1 MSGSDFQFSELDT
14 PALLIEKQVLE
25 LNLTQMQDLA
35 DRSGVKLRPHIK
47 THKSTRLAQKQ
58 IGLGACGIAV
68 AKLSEAEVMMGGGI
82 TDIQVANQVVGERKI
97 RHLRQLNDAA
107 NVSCAIDSFDNAR
120 DLSRA
125 LESTGRRLSVL
136 VEIDSGL
143 HRCGLS
149 DRRRIQELYHRAGE
163 LPGLRLIGI
172 MTHAGHAYGA
182 AGQDMVRTI
191 GEQEAAEMV
200 QIAEMLRSSGEK
212 VDVVSVG
219 STPTAQHAVRIP
231 GVTELRVGNYIFND
245 LNQVALGT
253 VPRLR
258 CALSVLATVISV
270 GEDGRLVIDAGS
282 KALTTET
289 GAHGNALVTGFGR
302 LLDGSGTVI
311 RLSEEHGVV
320 DLPGRSV
327 AVGGRVRIVPNHA
340 CAVVNLFNAAY
351 VVDGGTVVETLDI
364 SARGCSQ

>member
-1 MSGSDFQFSELDT
+1 MQFSELDT
-14 PALLIEKQVLE
+14 PALLIERQVLE
-25 LNLTQMQDLA
+25 LNLSQMQDLA
-35 DRSGVKLRPHIK
+35 DQFGVKLRPHIK

-58 IGLGACGIAV
+58 VRFGACGVAV
-68 AKLSEAEVMMGGGI
+68 AKLSEAEVMIGGGI
-82 TDIQVANQVVGERKI
+82 TDIQVANQVVGEKKI
-97 RHLRQLNDAA
+97 RHLRRLSESATL
-107 NVSCAIDSFDNAR
+107 SCAIDNLENAR
-120 DLSRA
+120 ELSQA
-125 LESTGRRLSVL
+125 FEATGRQLSVL

-149 DRRRIQELYHRAGE
+149 DRRRIQELFHRVGE
-163 LPGLRLIGI
+163 IPGLRLIGI

-219 STPTAQHAVRIP
+219 STPTAPHAVRIP

-245 LNQVALGT
+245 LIQVALGT
-253 VPRLR
+253 VPRQR

-289 GAHGNALVTGFGR
+289 GAHGNTLVTGFGR
-302 LLDGSGTVI
+302 LSNGSGTVI

-327 AVGGRVRIVPNHA
+327 AVGSRIRIVPNHA
-340 CAVVNLFNAAY
+340 CAVVNLFNTAY
-351 VVDGGTVVETLDI
+351 VVDGDTVVETLDI